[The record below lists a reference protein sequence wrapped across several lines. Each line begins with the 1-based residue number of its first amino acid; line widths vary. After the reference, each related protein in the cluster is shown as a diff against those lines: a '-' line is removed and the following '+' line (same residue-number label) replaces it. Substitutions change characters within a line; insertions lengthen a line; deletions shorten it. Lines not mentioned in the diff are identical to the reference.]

1 MTLNDAR
8 AKDKRF
14 TLVACIAFVLAM
26 ILYVVSSQI
35 AGDTGRKSAFS
46 GDLVF
51 ADVTST
57 PQVIRITTNR
67 SDYQL
72 RNADGV
78 WVMPEKADYP
88 VQINKIEQM
97 LNAIASARFTDAKTA
112 LPERHD
118 ALGLGDPM
126 SGGTGALITLP
137 GLDETG
143 AVIGEK
149 RGLAYGRRGNSDQTW
164 QVDALFPALHS
175 ANWWLDFSGVFPRP
189 SSAVQSVEIRS
200 GDGESLQKITP
211 SETEA
216 LGPEDM
222 ILLEAASSQRVLD
235 VASLDEIGTLSP
247 VLSHT
252 TRFQDGR
259 ELTLTLYDRSGRS
272 WAHITGSALDA
283 PELVE
288 GRIFQLDPI
297 TASDLIP
304 SE

>member
-88 VQINKIEQM
+88 ISWHHVW
-97 LNAIASARFTDAKTA
+97 LCVARSAPKQVSECCCGLVCGAPVRAA
-112 LPERHD
+112 L
-118 ALGLGDPM
+118 
-126 SGGTGALITLP
+126 S
-137 GLDETG
+137 
-143 AVIGEK
+143 
-149 RGLAYGRRGNSDQTW
+149 
-164 QVDALFPALHS
+164 
-175 ANWWLDFSGVFPRP
+175 
-189 SSAVQSVEIRS
+189 
-200 GDGESLQKITP
+200 
-211 SETEA
+211 
-216 LGPEDM
+216 
-222 ILLEAASSQRVLD
+222 
-235 VASLDEIGTLSP
+235 
-247 VLSHT
+247 
-252 TRFQDGR
+252 
-259 ELTLTLYDRSGRS
+259 
-272 WAHITGSALDA
+272 
-283 PELVE
+283 
-288 GRIFQLDPI
+288 
-297 TASDLIP
+297 
-304 SE
+304 